1 MSNTNIQEKQFD
13 QVLPKDLKA
22 AALQWFAL
30 GYLVTPVKGGTK
42 AQRVTR
48 DEWLAKLSMQSI
60 EQHWDKYPEDDIGL
74 YCSNGLVALDSDSP
88 ESLEPMMALE
98 VKYGVKPLITVK
110 TNKGTHHYF
119 KLADGVN
126 LKQASNSTILNPERI
141 DIRCGNSYII
151 APPSTDKLL
160 VSNSICPLENLEV
173 ITQEFADDLKRHNGG
188 IPSCERP
195 SRLPTMDGNT
205 KCESLAIATPEQINH
220 KIPYLRAMINEFR
233 PDDEYGDWTSIMMIL
248 HHETQGSSL
257 GLELANEWS
266 SQGCLYK
273 GFKEVAYKWSTFN
286 KSDSKPLTE
295 ATLCMMLAD
304 RGIDAIE
311 LKAQVLDDLEPFEIC
326 ATEVIR
332 AVSQNSKLSPFVG
345 SLKQYSLLGKLD
357 EIRKYAVDAKP
368 LLGSVAL
375 MGQFTVLYANSNAGK
390 TLLTLHMIREAIR
403 GGRIEAD
410 NVIYANMDDSANGLL
425 VKGEIAEELG
435 FHQMAIGYQGLTKV
449 DFIQGIKDM
458 TSSGEALGV
467 LLLLDTLKK
476 FTDVMS
482 KQESSE
488 FGQLIRQFTAKG
500 GSVVAL
506 AHTNKNRNGE
516 GQLVQTGTADIPQD
530 ADCTYTLD
538 TEIKGSEV
546 VVTFK
551 NTKARGPVSRVAQY
565 SYNQL
570 ERDYKKLLDSVR
582 ELSVDETSFD
592 FEVVPS
598 ESPDERMIRAFKEVI
613 GNGFVGKTELIS
625 AARDLTNFSKTKLDK
640 TYTRYVGSDPAKHI
654 WDFKVGDRGT
664 HNYFLHPNSTALDPK
679 PVVQDDLLRVNQ
691 ADIKEDVSDE

>member
-1 MSNTNIQEKQFD
+1 MSINTQHTPDGQFTSLKQ
-13 QVLPKDLKA
+13 
-22 AALQWFAL
+22 AALKWLEL
-30 GYLVTPVKGGTK
+30 GYLPIPVREGTK
-42 AQRVTR
+42 LPRLKVK
-48 DEWLAKLSMQSI
+48 EWLSELSPQTI
-60 EQHWDKYPEDDIGL
+60 EQHWTDYQNDDIGL

-88 ESLEPMMALE
+88 ESLKVLIALE
-98 VKYGVKPLITVK
+98 KEYGINPLITVQSK
-110 TNKGTHHYF
+110 KGTHHYF
-119 KLADGVN
+119 KLGEGVS
-126 LKQASNSTILNPERI
+126 LQQAGYSTESNPERI

-151 APPSTDKLL
+151 APPSTDKVL
-160 VSNSICPLENLEV
+160 VSESICAIEQLEV
-173 ITQEFADDLKRHNGG
+173 ITKGFADALVSHNGDMHK
-188 IPSCERP
+188 SQKLQTLRKKLTNEVD
-195 SRLPTMDGNT
+195 LL
-205 KCESLAIATPEQINH
+205 ETPEDHICDLL
-220 KIPYLRAMINEFR
+220 KISYLRAMIYKID
-233 PDDEYGDWTSIMMIL
+233 PDSSYDDWVKVMMIAHRL
-248 HHETQGSSL
+248 TEGSDEGLSL
-257 GLELANEWS
+257 VDDWS
-266 SQGCLYK
+266 SQGSLYK
-273 GFKEVAYKWSTFN
+273 GIKEVSYKWNSFDNYSGT
-286 KSDSKPLTE
+286 PLTE
-295 ATLCMMLAD
+295 GTLCKMLAD

-326 ATEVIR
+326 ATELIR
-332 AVSQNSKLSPFVG
+332 SVSQNSKRSSFVG

-357 EIRKYAVDAKP
+357 EVRKYAVDAKP

-425 VKGEIAEELG
+425 VKGEIAEELS
-435 FHQMAIGYQGLTKV
+435 FHQMAIGYQGLTKA

-458 TSSGEALGV
+458 TSSGEASGV

-538 TEIKGSEV
+538 TEIKGSEI

-565 SYNQL
+565 SYNRL

-582 ELSVDETSFD
+582 ELCVDETSFD

-613 GNGFVGKTELIS
+613 GNGFVGKTELFS
-625 AARDLTNFSKTKLDK
+625 AARDLTNFSKTKLEK
-640 TYTRYVGSDPAKHI
+640 IYMRYVGADPAKHI
-654 WDFKVGDRGT
+654 WDFKVGERGLQSF
-664 HNYFLHPNSTALDPK
+664 FLHPNSTALDPK
-679 PVVQDDLLRVNQ
+679 SVDQDDSISFNQ
-691 ADIKEDVSDE
+691 DDIMEGVSDE